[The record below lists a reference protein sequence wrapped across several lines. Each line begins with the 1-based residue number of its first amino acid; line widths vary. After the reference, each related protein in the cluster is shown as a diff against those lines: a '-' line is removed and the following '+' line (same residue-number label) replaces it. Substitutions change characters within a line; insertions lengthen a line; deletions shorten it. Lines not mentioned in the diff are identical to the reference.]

1 MTDHNRIVFGGMPL
15 HSRLSSQLPE
25 LTAFVIKRLVE
36 GLDVYKQLPAEELSG
51 DIARIIEQAV
61 RMFLKVLRTGTL
73 PEPVELG
80 IVRESAAR
88 RAEEGLPIDAVIGA
102 YHIGAQA
109 CFDFVEPEVQPDDL
123 RSVFEAHRLLFNYL
137 RLTTGAVAAG
147 YLSERQSMFGDEHG
161 ARQTLLATLLDGGQ
175 PAGVPSAR
183 LPESYFVISLS
194 IGTHPD
200 ETVAGVDP
208 GIAGRRKLRR
218 LRTELDRRSREPV
231 LSMLSADGGLALI
244 PHQAP
249 PASVSAADWSRVAAL
264 AVELSKVA
272 GAPVVAGAVVT
283 TPSGVPAAAR
293 LAGELRDVALIYAKP
308 AGVYRLAD
316 LLLEYQLTR
325 PSPARDHLASLLAPV
340 ADKPDLLPTLRVF
353 LDSGLNRRQTA
364 TTLRVHP
371 NTVDYRLRKIA
382 TLTGLQVA
390 RHEDLLSIRAALS
403 ALDATTVRG

>member
-1 MTDHNRIVFGGMPL
+1 MTDHNRIVFGGTPL
-15 HSRLSSQLPE
+15 HLRLNSQLPE

-36 GLDVYKQLPAEELSG
+36 ELDVYKQLPAEELSG

-73 PEPVELG
+73 PEATDLA

-102 YHIGAQA
+102 YHVGAQA
-109 CFDFVEPEVQPDDL
+109 CFEFVEPDVTPDEL
-123 RSVFEAHRLLFNYL
+123 QSVFEAHRLLFNYL

-161 ARQTLLATLLDGGQ
+161 ARQTLLATLLDDGQ
-175 PAGVPSAR
+175 PADIPGAR

-194 IGTHPD
+194 VGKHPD
-200 ETVAGVDP
+200 ETIAGVDP
-208 GIAGRRKLRR
+208 GVAARRKLRR

-231 LSMLSADGGLALI
+231 LSMLSVDGGLALI
-244 PHQAP
+244 PHNTP
-249 PASVSAADWSRVAAL
+249 PASVSKEDWAWLDMLAKAL
-264 AVELSKVA
+264 TKVA
-272 GAPVVAGAVVT
+272 GAPVVAGVVAAQPT
-283 TPSGVPAAAR
+283 GVSAAAR

-308 AGVYRLAD
+308 VGVYRLAD

-364 TTLRVHP
+364 TQLRVHP

-382 TLTGLQVA
+382 GLTGLQVA

-403 ALDATTVRG
+403 ALDATNVRG

>member
-1 MTDHNRIVFGGMPL
+1 VTDHNRIVYGGMPL
-15 HSRLSSQLPE
+15 HLRLSSQLPE
-25 LTAFVIKRLVE
+25 LTAFVIKRLVG
-36 GLDVYKQLPAEELSG
+36 GLDVYNRLPAEELSG
-51 DIARIIEQAV
+51 DVARIIEQAI

-73 PEPVELG
+73 PEATDLV

-102 YHIGAQA
+102 YHLGAQA
-109 CFDFVEPEVQPDDL
+109 CFEFVEPEVKPDEL
-123 RSVFEAHRLLFNYL
+123 QSVFEAHRLLFNYL

-175 PAGVPSAR
+175 PADIPGTR

-194 IGTHPD
+194 VGKHPD
-200 ETVAGVDP
+200 ETIAGVDP
-208 GIAGRRKLRR
+208 GVAARRKLRR
-218 LRTELDRRSREPV
+218 LRTELDRRSRAPV
-231 LSMLSADGGLALI
+231 LSMLSVDGGLALI
-244 PHQAP
+244 PHHTS
-249 PASVSAADWSRVAAL
+249 PALVSKEDWAWLDML
-264 AVELSKVA
+264 ATALSKVA
-272 GAPVVAGAVVT
+272 GAPVVAGVVAAEPT
-283 TPSGVPAAAR
+283 GVPVAAR
-293 LAGELRDVALIYAKP
+293 LAAELRDVALIYAKP

-364 TTLRVHP
+364 TQLRVHP

-382 TLTGLQVA
+382 GLTGLQVA

-403 ALDATTVRG
+403 ALDATNVRG

>member
-15 HSRLSSQLPE
+15 HLRLSSQLPE
-25 LTAFVIKRLVE
+25 LTAFVIKRLVD
-36 GLDVYKQLPAEELSG
+36 GLDVYNQLPAEELSG

-61 RMFLKVLRTGTL
+61 RTFLEVLRTGTL
-73 PEPVELG
+73 PEPVDLA

-102 YHIGAQA
+102 YHVGAQA

-123 RSVFEAHRLLFNYL
+123 RSVLEAHRLLSDFL

-161 ARQTLLATLLDGGQ
+161 ARQTLLATLLAGGQ
-175 PAGVPSAR
+175 SADIPGAR
-183 LPESYFVISLS
+183 LAESYFVISLS
-194 IGTHPD
+194 IGKHPD

-231 LSMLSADGGLALI
+231 LSMLSTDGGLVLI
-244 PHQAP
+244 PHHLP
-249 PASVSAADWSRVAAL
+249 SASVSKEDWASLDVL
-264 AVELSKVA
+264 ATALSKVA
-272 GAPVVAGAVVT
+272 GAPVVAGAVAAE
-283 TPSGVPAAAR
+283 PAGVPAAAR

-308 AGVYRLAD
+308 VGVYRLAD

-340 ADKPDLLPTLRVF
+340 ADRPDLLPTLRVF